1 MKKEK
6 VAIVKDYCV
15 EYKLRARRTKLPR
28 TQINS
33 SLVAADA
40 VRTLYGD
47 DIYIYETVYLLL
59 LDRSLTT
66 NGYVMLSKGGI
77 SGSVIDKRLVCKY
90 AVDSLS
96 SSVILVHNHPS
107 GNLTPSHSDR
117 GICKEITESLA
128 TLGIGVSDFLILTA
142 DGYLSFRDEGYM

>member
-28 TQINS
+28 TQVS
-33 SLVAADA
+33 SSIVAADA
-40 VRTLYGD
+40 VRLLYGD
-47 DIYIYETVYLLL
+47 DIYIYETVFLLL

-66 NGYVMLSKGGI
+66 NGYVRISQGGI
-77 SGSVIDKRLVCKY
+77 SGSVVDTRLVCKY

-96 SSVILVHNHPS
+96 SAVILVHNHPS
-107 GNLTPSHSDR
+107 GNLTASPSDR
-117 GICKEITESLA
+117 NICKEITKSLA
-128 TLGIGVSDFLILTA
+128 TLGIQLSDFLILTA
-142 DGYLSFRDEGYM
+142 DSYLSFSDEGYI

>member
-1 MKKEK
+1 MKNEK

-28 TQINS
+28 TKVNS

-47 DIYIYETVYLLL
+47 DIYIYETVFLLL

-66 NGYVMLSKGGI
+66 NGYVRLSQGGI

-96 SSVILVHNHPS
+96 SAVILVHNHPS
-107 GNLTPSHSDR
+107 GNLDPSRCDR
-117 GICKEITESLA
+117 SICKEISESLA
-128 TLGIGVSDFLILTA
+128 TLGIEVADFLILTA